1 MYGNKTRTHQVQA
14 LQVPRSIHPYVQ
26 QQDQDPT
33 KYMLYKSL
41 VVSILMYGNK
51 TRTHQ
56 VQALQVA
63 RSIHHHVRQQ
73 DQDPTST
80 GSTSRS

>member
-1 MYGNKTRTHQVQA
+1 
-14 LQVPRSIHPYVQ
+14 
-26 QQDQDPT
+26 
-33 KYMLYKSL
+33 MLYKSL

-51 TRTHQ
+51 TRTQQ

-63 RSIHHHVRQQ
+63 RSIHPYVQQQ
-73 DQDPTST
+73 DQDPPST

>member
-1 MYGNKTRTHQVQA
+1 
-14 LQVPRSIHPYVQ
+14 
-26 QQDQDPT
+26 
-33 KYMLYKSL
+33 
-41 VVSILMYGNK
+41 MYGNK

-73 DQDPTST
+73 DQDPSSTGSTKSLVVSILMYGNKTRTHQVQALQVPRSIHPHVQQHDQDPSST
-80 GSTSRS
+80 GSTSPS